1 MQQACKGI
9 SPDPRSFNK
18 CLAANNNAGLAF
30 DMTYT
35 KYYPLMYDLFMA
47 YRPDLKATIDA
58 LKQALNTR
66 SESEAL
72 RRLRNLAPHF
82 VSSITYSGPPHPVPQ
97 RGTTLCPSLDGQRA
111 LNLNQLA
118 PLHWGEGPGVRGLSD
133 HRVCGREATL
143 ECVKGLFQGDSG
155 FVQGPS
161 VSTLCFQ

>member
-1 MQQACKGI
+1 MNRYHAQLSKLYAAGRSGELAQPEVLARKDKLFQEMQQACKGV

-72 RRLRNLAPHF
+72 RRLRDLAPHF
-82 VSSITYSGPPHPVPQ
+82 VSSITKARPQPAVSG
-97 RGTTLCPSLDGQRA
+97 LA
-111 LNLNQLA
+111 L
-118 PLHWGEGPGVRGLSD
+118 G
-133 HRVCGREATL
+133 
-143 ECVKGLFQGDSG
+143 
-155 FVQGPS
+155 
-161 VSTLCFQ
+161 